1 MIFCKKLIGFII
13 FNLLLTTLT
22 LSEPFSLPEAK
33 AIRWDGPITVDGDMS
48 EDSWKQS
55 GFPYHLYDYIS
66 GEVPANP
73 TEFSIL
79 YNNDTLYFGMICH
92 ESKMDKTLG
101 SHTTDMDII
110 YFDDDIEVFI
120 VPWEST
126 PEGKFHHFMLNIA
139 GARAADSLSNYGH
152 PERADSQMVPWEGK
166 VRKYADR
173 WTAEFAIP
181 LNVLVPAMGNESFW
195 RLNIGRSNPWTH
207 QFSSWSKTTG
217 SFHDSLRYGKLTG
230 IDLNG
235 KFIGFKATVSPV
247 INTLATAP
255 AVFTLSSAASKYQQP
270 VQIIP
275 IPYQVNYNQPDFVLN
290 SETKILLG
298 ERAPEGNL
306 QAIDDLNQELKDL
319 YGFELPVQR
328 VKENQIGLIENAIIL
343 GEPGKNPV
351 LDTLLQKE
359 KLKIDAATPGPEG
372 YILKTSPQN
381 VLVAGSDD
389 AGTYYG
395 TQSLI
400 QLLYKSSQDGKIHIK
415 GVNAWDKPA
424 FKVRMVHF
432 FIDKDSPVTH
442 RKMIEK
448 IFARY
453 KYNNILIEAEH
464 GVAWK
469 SHSEI
474 TSKTALDPEEVTK
487 LVKFAK
493 RHYLTVTPL
502 IQSMGHGAWMFRYGN
517 NLDFAEDSTRP
528 DVYCPLNPKA
538 YDFLFDIMDE
548 AIEVFDHPEYI
559 HIGHDEHD
567 NYNPFPVHPECKA
580 VGDEQLYYMDTL
592 HIYQHLKSKG
602 IKCMMWTD
610 ELEGKSFHPYLNAL
624 PRDILM
630 TTWNYRDL
638 NEFRSVEFLQKKG
651 FQVLGCTAHR
661 PMNIVNFSKWAEN
674 QKALG
679 MMFTTWAGYGDNRT
693 VVEREFK
700 QIMAYIIQ
708 ADFAWNPN
716 HRIPAEND
724 KIGTLPYY
732 PGQVLREIWYPESR
746 KPFSRSGFAVNLAS
760 YANTPLVDSDKKPA
774 LAGYGVGNDFS
785 ALAAQAKNSNLPFM
799 DNNHYQL
806 SYAKGIP
813 VGIMLKGPGSAK
825 SFPDKVTHIKID
837 QYASELNFLHTL
849 LHPTKKN
856 LKIGLYRI
864 HYDDGTFQEIS
875 LINFQN
881 ITAWT
886 DWETYFYGDMAW
898 IGELKSNESVMLR
911 AYCWVNPYPS
921 KKIQSID
928 FESVNGVSSPL
939 LLAISGISPQ

>member
-1 MIFCKKLIGFII
+1 MKFKAPWLVVGFCALVLSGTTTPASASSTNDVPETKPIYTAQAPLIDGKLTDSVWKKATELELLHYTKRTPLEEPTKVKLLYDRENLYVGFICKESQMEKTI
-13 FNLLLTTLT
+13 SEISTLNGHVFT
-22 LSEPFSLPEAK
+22 EDCVEIMLAPNQSASGNRYYHFAANMLGTRYTNNFGIVSDLPWK
-33 AIRWDGPITVDGDMS
+33 VKTSRQKDGWCAEIVIPLKTVLDPETNAACWRVNFYREQQPKGEYS
-48 EDSWKQS
+48 SW
-55 GFPYHLYDYIS
+55 
-66 GEVPANP
+66 AP
-73 TEFSIL
+73 TE
-79 YNNDTLYFGMICH
+79 
-92 ESKMDKTLG
+92 
-101 SHTTDMDII
+101 
-110 YFDDDIEVFI
+110 
-120 VPWEST
+120 
-126 PEGKFHHFMLNIA
+126 
-139 GARAADSLSNYGH
+139 
-152 PERADSQMVPWEGK
+152 
-166 VRKYADR
+166 
-173 WTAEFAIP
+173 
-181 LNVLVPAMGNESFW
+181 
-195 RLNIGRSNPWTH
+195 
-207 QFSSWSKTTG
+207 G
-217 SFHDSLRYGKLTG
+217 SFHTPALFGILTG
-230 IDLNG
+230 LDFDG
-235 KFIGFKATVSPV
+235 KFMGMTAHLVPLQGDTTGPAVFRLET
-247 INTLATAP
+247 ATAP
-255 AVFTLSSAASKYQQP
+255 RELPSMIIPKPVKFELNDSEFPITQNTRIIITDNPTPGILQAASE
-270 VQIIP
+270 I
-275 IPYQVNYNQPDFVLN
+275 
-290 SETKILLG
+290 
-298 ERAPEGNL
+298 
-306 QAIDDLNQELKDL
+306 NQELKEL
-319 YGFELPVQR
+319 YGIELPILS
-328 VKENQIGLIENAIIL
+328 ENRSGSSEGKMDIL
-343 GEPGKNPV
+343 LGVTGTV
-351 LDTLLQKE
+351 HRLDFLMKSTN
-359 KLKIDAATPGPEG
+359 LKVTPETPGPEG
-372 YILKTSPQN
+372 YILNTDDKT
-381 VLVAGSDD
+381 VLICGSDE

-395 TQSLI
+395 VQSFK
-400 QLLYKSSQDGKIHIK
+400 QLLRSKEDSSIYAIGSQI
-415 GVNAWDKPA
+415 WDKPA
-424 FKVRMVHF
+424 FKVRAAF
-432 FIDKDSPVTH
+432 ISIDKDSPTAH

-716 HRIPAEND
+716 HRFPAEND

-785 ALAAQAKNSNLPFM
+785 ALAAQAKNGNLPFM